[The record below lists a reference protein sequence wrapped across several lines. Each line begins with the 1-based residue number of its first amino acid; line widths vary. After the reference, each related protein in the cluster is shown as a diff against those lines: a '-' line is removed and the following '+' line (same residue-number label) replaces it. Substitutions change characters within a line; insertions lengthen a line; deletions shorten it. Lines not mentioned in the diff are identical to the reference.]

1 MTRDQANR
9 WLGRYIEAWRTYDRE
24 RIAALFSVDAK
35 YRYHPYDEWIC
46 GRDAI
51 VSSGALLYRLA
62 PTRLALADVFSPRP
76 DGAEPAGGEAA

>member
-1 MTRDQANR
+1 MHRSEVDR
-9 WLGRYIEAWRTYDRE
+9 WLAGYIEAWRTYDRE

-51 VSSGALLYRLA
+51 VSSWLGDSNAEGGLDAGSVGHLGGR
-62 PTRLALADVFSPRP
+62 VP
-76 DGAEPAGGEAA
+76 DDRR